1 MLQIKLD
8 TSDLN
13 RVTDQLHLLT
23 ERQLQF
29 AVSGA
34 LNATIKATTNAL
46 RSDLSR
52 TSGGPIQGGATRW
65 TLGAIYQRRANTSR
79 LEVETGIRQD
89 TPRAAGRYLL
99 PMIRGGMPRIK
110 GIDLKVA
117 GDRGLAP
124 PALRNEAK
132 GHVIRPAAGTRV
144 NAQGNITRGR
154 FIATVGRIGQP
165 GSRIFIAPAKKKSE
179 TLAVFQRMTRGDR
192 AIKPLFFI
200 SKPSRRRS
208 TFNLTGDLRQSVDR
222 VFPGEIRTAILA
234 ELARAGFR

>member
-1 MLQIKLD
+1 MLQLKLD

-79 LEVETGIRQD
+79 LDVETGIRQD

-99 PMIRGGMPRIK
+99 PMIRGGMPRRKAVDSKLSAMAIR
-110 GIDLKVA
+110 A
-117 GDRGLAP
+117 TGLTVQP
-124 PALRNEAK
+124 
-132 GHVIRPAAGTRV
+132 TRHTRLT
-144 NAQGNITRGR
+144 AQGNISRQR
-154 FIATVGRIGQP
+154 FSSVISRIGSP
-165 GSRIFIAPAKKKSE
+165 GGRVFIAPLRKGHDDSAVWERFGSKRKKI
-179 TLAVFQRMTRGDR
+179 R
-192 AIKPLFFI
+192 PLFLLRTPK
-200 SKPSRRRS
+200 SRRS
-208 TFNLTGDLRQSVDR
+208 TFNLTADLRQSVDR
-222 VFPGEIRTAILA
+222 AFPGEIRAALLA